1 LTSTIPELGFRETEV
16 QHLDPAVV
24 GHPDVAGFHLAMR
37 DAPLMRGRQ
46 RIGERD
52 GHLGAGVGRLDHR

>member
-1 LTSTIPELGFRETEV
+1 
-16 QHLDPAVV
+16 
-24 GHPDVAGFHLAMR
+24 MR
-37 DAPLMRGRQ
+37 DALLMRGRQ